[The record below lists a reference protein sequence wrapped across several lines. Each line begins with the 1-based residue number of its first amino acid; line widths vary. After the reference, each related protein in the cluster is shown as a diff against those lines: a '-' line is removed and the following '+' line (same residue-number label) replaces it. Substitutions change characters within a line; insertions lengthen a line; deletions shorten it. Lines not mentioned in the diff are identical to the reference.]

1 MTKTIFVLED
11 DHDISAV
18 FDILLKNEGYTIESS
33 SSFGELKGLLKRQVP
48 DLFILDVMLP
58 DANGIDICKDFK
70 QKEITKDIPV
80 IMMSANARSKQ
91 MSIQAGADDYIAK
104 PFDIKEVAEKISR
117 ILAGGYKK
125 AGTH

>member
-33 SSFGELKGLLKRQVP
+33 SSFSELRTLLKRQVP

-58 DANGIDICKDFK
+58 DANGIDICKDLK

-104 PFDIKEVAEKISR
+104 PFDIKEVVEKISR

-125 AGTH
+125 AGAH

>member
-18 FDILLKNEGYTIESS
+18 FDILLKNEGYIIESS
-33 SSFGELKGLLKRQVP
+33 SSFSELKGLLKRQLP

-58 DANGIDICKDFK
+58 DANGIDICKDLK

-104 PFDIKEVAEKISR
+104 PFDIKEVAEKIGQV
-117 ILAGGYKK
+117 LAGGYKK
-125 AGTH
+125 AGAH